1 MEYEPKEITWLK
13 DILRMDSTTGNEKI
27 VADYLTSILQ
37 NAGIA
42 TRQIEYAPGRNQLI
56 ATLNGTTAG
65 NILGVSGHMDVVPV
79 GNVPWQ
85 HAPFSAVE
93 ENGKIYGR
101 GASDMKAGLVAAVA
115 AMVKLKEQNVPLKGA
130 IRLLAT
136 IGEETGAIGARQL
149 TELGYVD
156 DLDALIIREPTGNH
170 LVTSHKGVIWL
181 KLETTGQTAHGS
193 APQLGVNA
201 IDHMLYF
208 LDMFR
213 KKINLAK
220 YSDHILGVSTASLNV
235 LQGGNSTNVVP
246 DHCLAELDIRTVP
259 ELDHTHLIEE
269 LQELGRRISKKTKN
283 FHIKIDIT
291 NDLPALQTDFN
302 DPFVQLAAKTTTYI
316 TGQEQKEIGS
326 PGYTDGSQFSMAK
339 KRFPVILLGP
349 GTGEM
354 AHQPDEYVIIKDYLD
369 SISIYE
375 YIAREFLK

>member
-156 DLDALIIREPTGNH
+156 DLDALIIGEPTGNH

-235 LQGGNSTNVVP
+235 L
-246 DHCLAELDIRTVP
+246 
-259 ELDHTHLIEE
+259 
-269 LQELGRRISKKTKN
+269 
-283 FHIKIDIT
+283 
-291 NDLPALQTDFN
+291 
-302 DPFVQLAAKTTTYI
+302 
-316 TGQEQKEIGS
+316 
-326 PGYTDGSQFSMAK
+326 
-339 KRFPVILLGP
+339 
-349 GTGEM
+349 
-354 AHQPDEYVIIKDYLD
+354 
-369 SISIYE
+369 
-375 YIAREFLK
+375 